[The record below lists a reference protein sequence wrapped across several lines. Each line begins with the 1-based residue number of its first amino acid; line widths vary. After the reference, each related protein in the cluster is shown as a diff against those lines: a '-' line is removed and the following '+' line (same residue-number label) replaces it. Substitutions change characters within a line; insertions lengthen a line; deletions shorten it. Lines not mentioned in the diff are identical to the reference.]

1 MKHQRNVVM
10 VIAILAMAQG
20 IFGILRALDWVRIG
34 ADLTRQGLL
43 FTPMIGLVAI
53 ARGWV
58 VAVVAFIYMLFA
70 VILLLGKSWAWEVG
84 LIAVIL
90 NALLVVN
97 ALTGGATY
105 GRAVIWLI
113 VPIIVLIYLFSKAGR
128 RDLAGQSNL

>member
-58 VAVVAFIYMLFA
+58 VAV
-70 VILLLGKSWAWEVG
+70 
-84 LIAVIL
+84 IL